1 MGQLLSLNTIYK
13 FNYFATYLRRVPAH
27 LVDDLADDF
36 GRLSSP
42 QKLGFVPA
50 DHKNSIAW
58 RLFIVQLLLSECL
71 KNVLDIKSEFH

>member
-1 MGQLLSLNTIYK
+1 MS
-13 FNYFATYLRRVPAH
+13 AH

-36 GRLSSP
+36 WGLSSP
-42 QKLGFVPA
+42 QELRLVPA
-50 DHKNSIAW
+50 DDKNSIAG